1 MTVPAEWLLVA
12 DPISPQMLVT
22 DPDDPGALQLSA
34 EAFIGRALI
43 RPLRRELKIDFV
55 SATGARLIASA
66 VGQVLG
72 TRCDTET
79 TTGELPWRTEF
90 GSQLY
95 RLRNKNN
102 SIALVELARRY
113 VVGALERWVP
123 RVRVTNVRISRQSS
137 LNGTQDVLSIRV
149 FYKIV
154 DQRGSNGTVL
164 ATGLETGITLE

>member
-1 MTVPAEWLLVA
+1 MTVPSEWQLLA
-12 DPISPQMLVT
+12 DPITAQMPVT

-34 EAFIGRALI
+34 EAFIGRSLI
-43 RPLRRELKIDFV
+43 RPLRRELKIDWV
-55 SATGARLIASA
+55 SGTGARLIASA

-113 VVGALERWVP
+113 VVQSLERWVP
-123 RVRVTNVRISRQSS
+123 WVRVTNVRISRQSS
-137 LNGTQDVLSIRV
+137 LNGVQDTLSIRV

-154 DQRGSNGTVL
+154 DRSSSSGTVL
-164 ATGLETGITLE
+164 SSGLETGITLE